1 MADAST
7 RPADYAGQRAR
18 EYDRGMEV
26 LFQTFATDEPTVRE
40 QLTGLLGLRAG
51 ARVLET
57 GCGTGRDTVHLAA
70 KAGAVYATDL
80 SADMIQAG
88 RARLADA
95 GLGADRVHLLVSDAT
110 RLPFADAFFDA
121 AYHFGGINL
130 FADIKGGIA
139 EMARVVK
146 PGGKVVFG
154 DEGLAPWLA
163 ESDFGRILVNSNP
176 LYRYQPPVAVLPVTA
191 RDVACRWIM
200 NGAFYVID
208 FTVGEGEPFL
218 DLDLPFPGWR
228 GGSHRT
234 RYYGKL
240 DGVAPELRQQVV
252 DAAGRAGLS
261 ITDWLEQ
268 TLRSALKPK

>member
-1 MADAST
+1 MADSSN
-7 RPADYAGQRAR
+7 RPPDYAGERAR

-26 LFQTFATDEPTVRE
+26 LFRTFATDEPTVRE
-40 QLTGLLGLRAG
+40 QLTSLLGLRPG

-80 SADMIQAG
+80 SADMIRVG
-88 RARLADA
+88 RSRLAEA
-95 GLGADRVHLLVSDAT
+95 GIGSDRVHLFVSDAT
-110 RLPFADAFFDA
+110 QLPFAGACFDA
-121 AYHFGGINL
+121 AYHFGGLNL
-130 FADIKGGIA
+130 FPDIKRGIA
-139 EMARVVK
+139 EMARVVR

-163 ESDFGRILVNSNP
+163 DSEFGKVLVNSNP
-176 LYRYQPPVAVLPVTA
+176 LYRFQPPIALLPVSA

-200 NGAFYVID
+200 NGAFYVVD

-234 RYYGKL
+234 RYHGKL

-252 DAAGRAGLS
+252 DAAARAGMSL
-261 ITDWLEQ
+261 TAWLEA
-268 TLRSALKPK
+268 TLRDALKK

>member
-1 MADAST
+1 MADSSN
-7 RPADYAGQRAR
+7 RPPDYAGERAR

-26 LFQTFATDEPTVRE
+26 LFRTFATDEPTVRG
-40 QLTGLLGLRAG
+40 QLTSLLGLRPG

-57 GCGTGRDTVHLAA
+57 GCGTGRDTVQLAA
-70 KAGAVYATDL
+70 TAGTVFATDL
-80 SADMIQAG
+80 SADMIRVG
-88 RARLADA
+88 RSRLAEA
-95 GLGADRVHLLVSDAT
+95 GIGTDRVRLFVSDAT
-110 RLPFADAFFDA
+110 RLPLADACFDA
-121 AYHFGGINL
+121 AYHFGGLNL
-130 FADIKGGIA
+130 FPDIRRGIA

-163 ESDFGRILVNSNP
+163 DSEFGKVLVNSNP
-176 LYRYQPPVAVLPVTA
+176 LYRFQPPIALLPVSA

-200 NGAFYVID
+200 NGAFYVVD

-240 DGVAPELRQQVV
+240 DGVAPEIRQQVV
-252 DAAGRAGLS
+252 DAAARAGMSL
-261 ITDWLEQ
+261 TAWLET
-268 TLRSALKPK
+268 TLRDALKK

>member
-1 MADAST
+1 MADSSN
-7 RPADYAGQRAR
+7 RPADYAGERAR
-18 EYDRGMEV
+18 EYDRRMEV

-40 QLTGLLGLRAG
+40 QLTSLLGLRPG

-70 KAGAVYATDL
+70 KAGVVYATDL
-80 SADMIQAG
+80 SADMIRVG
-88 RARLADA
+88 RARVAEA
-95 GLGADRVHLLVSDAT
+95 GLGTDRVHLFVSDAT
-110 RLPFADAFFDA
+110 RLPFAGAYFDA
-121 AYHFGGINL
+121 AYHFGGLNL
-130 FADIKGGIA
+130 FPDIQRGIA

-163 ESDFGRILVNSNP
+163 DSEFGKILVNSNP
-176 LYRYQPPVAVLPVTA
+176 LYRFQPPLALLPVSA

-200 NGAFYVID
+200 NGAFYVVD

-240 DGVAPELRQQVV
+240 DGVAPEIRRQVV
-252 DAAGRAGLS
+252 DAAARAGMS
-261 ITDWLEQ
+261 ITDWLET
-268 TLRSALKPK
+268 TLRDALKK

>member
-1 MADAST
+1 MADSSN
-7 RPADYAGQRAR
+7 RPPDYAGERAR

-26 LFQTFATDEPTVRE
+26 LFQTFATDELTVRE
-40 QLTGLLGLRAG
+40 QLTSLLGLRPG

-70 KAGAVYATDL
+70 KAGTVYATDL
-80 SADMIQAG
+80 SADMIRVG
-88 RARLADA
+88 RSRLAEA
-95 GLGADRVHLLVSDAT
+95 GIGTDRVHLFVSDAT
-110 RLPFADAFFDA
+110 RLPFAGAYFDA
-121 AYHFGGINL
+121 AYHFGGLNL
-130 FADIKGGIA
+130 FPDIRLGIA

-163 ESDFGRILVNSNP
+163 DSEFGKVLVNSNP
-176 LYRYQPPVAVLPVTA
+176 LYRFQPPIALLPVSA
-191 RDVACRWIM
+191 RDVACRWLM
-200 NGAFYVID
+200 NGAFYVVD

-240 DGVAPELRQQVV
+240 DGVAPEVRQQVV
-252 DAAGRAGLS
+252 DAAARAGMSL
-261 ITDWLEQ
+261 TAWLET
-268 TLRSALKPK
+268 TLRDALKK

>member
-1 MADAST
+1 MSN
-7 RPADYAGQRAR
+7 ADYAGARAR

-26 LFQTFATDEPTVRE
+26 LFQTFATDEATVRE
-40 QLTGLLGLRAG
+40 QLTGLLGLAPG

-57 GCGTGRDTVHLAA
+57 GCGTGRDTIHLAA
-70 KAGAVYATDL
+70 KAGVVYATDL
-80 SADMIQAG
+80 SADMIQVG
-88 RARLADA
+88 RSRLANA
-95 GLGADRVHLLVSDAT
+95 GLGTDRVHLLVSDAT
-110 RLPFADAFFDA
+110 RLPFADGFFDA

-130 FADIKGGIA
+130 FPDIKQGIA

-163 ESDFGRILVNSNP
+163 DSEFGKVLVNSNP
-176 LYRYQPPVAVLPVTA
+176 LYRYQPPLALMPVEA

-200 NGAFYVID
+200 NGAFYVVD
-208 FTVGEGEPFL
+208 FVVGVGEPYL
-218 DLDLPFPGWR
+218 DMDLPFPGWR

-240 DGVAPELRQQVV
+240 DGVAPEVRQQVV
-252 DAAGRAGLS
+252 DAAARAGLS
-261 ITDWLEQ
+261 ITEWLEQ
-268 TLRSALKPK
+268 TLRAAVNRK